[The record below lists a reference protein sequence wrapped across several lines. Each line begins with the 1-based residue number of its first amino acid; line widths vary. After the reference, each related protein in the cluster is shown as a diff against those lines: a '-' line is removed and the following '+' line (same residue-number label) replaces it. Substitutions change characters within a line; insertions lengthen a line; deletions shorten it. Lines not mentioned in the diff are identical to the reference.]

1 MIAPPC
7 LPLRR
12 AAASAARPRS
22 SAALARSLAAAALA
36 ASATGCLVLSP
47 PEYDEPSKT
56 APVLTAVFPPQH
68 IPIHIVGQDVV
79 KDFGATVLSED
90 NGDPVLV
97 TLYIDYGRRTPAGSP
112 FRRLTTL
119 REIGAGTIA
128 GGQRPFTV
136 PWSTDGLPLPTDGMT
151 PEKECH
157 TITLMASHDFNR
169 CDCPADTDDMSSLT
183 WQVINCDANEPGC
196 PAACPA
202 LDCSGSDA
210 AECLFCDTPEFHD
223 DCSRP

>member
-36 ASATGCLVLSP
+36 ASATGCLVISP

-90 NGDPVLV
+90 NGDPVQV
-97 TLYIDYGRRTPAGSP
+97 AIYIDYGRRSAAGRP
-112 FRRLTTL
+112 FRRPVPPTPI
-119 REIGAGTIA
+119 RAGTIA
-128 GGQRPFTV
+128 DGQRPFTV
-136 PWSTDGLPLPTDGMT
+136 PWVLDDAPLPTDGMT
-151 PEKECH
+151 PAKECH
-157 TITLMASHDFNR
+157 TITLMASHAFNR
-169 CDCPADTDDMSSLT
+169 CICPADTDDMSSLT
-183 WQVINCDANEPGC
+183 WQVINCDANESGC

-202 LDCSGSDA
+202 LDCGGSDA

-223 DCSRP
+223 ACSRP

>member
-12 AAASAARPRS
+12 AAASAARPCP

-47 PEYDEPSKT
+47 PEYDEPAKT

-68 IPIHIVGQDVV
+68 IPIHIVGQRVV
-79 KDFGATVLSED
+79 KDLGVTVLSED
-90 NGDPVLV
+90 NGDPVLI
-97 TLYIDYGRRTPAGSP
+97 TLYIDHGRRSLSEKPYRK
-112 FRRLTTL
+112 FMIMK
-119 REIGAGTIA
+119 EVEAGTIA
-128 GGQRPFTV
+128 GGQRPFTI
-136 PWSTDGLPLPTDGMT
+136 PWDTYDFNLPTDGMT

-157 TITLMASHDFNR
+157 TITLMASHDLNGCF
-169 CDCPADTDDMSSLT
+169 CPADPDDMSSLT

-196 PAACPA
+196 PAECPA
-202 LDCSGSDA
+202 LDCGGSDA
-210 AECLFCDTPEFHD
+210 AECLFCDTPEYLD
-223 DCSRP
+223 SCGP

>member
-1 MIAPPC
+1 MTAPPF

-22 SAALARSLAAAALA
+22 SAALTRSLAAAALA
-36 ASATGCLVLSP
+36 ASATGCLVISP
-47 PEYDEPSKT
+47 PAYDEPSKT
-56 APVLTAVFPPQH
+56 GPVLTAVFPPQH
-68 IPIHIVGQDVV
+68 IPIHIVGPRVV
-79 KDFGATVLSED
+79 KDLGVTVLSED
-90 NGDPVLV
+90 NGDPVLF
-97 TLYIDYGRRTPAGSP
+97 TLYIDYGRRSLSEKP
-112 FRRLTTL
+112 FRKLTTL
-119 REIGAGTIA
+119 REIEAGTIA

-136 PWSTDGLPLPTDGMT
+136 SWDTYDFNLPTDGMT

-202 LDCSGSDA
+202 LDCSGSNA

-223 DCSRP
+223 ACSRP

>member
-1 MIAPPC
+1 MTAPPC

-36 ASATGCLVLSP
+36 ASATGCLVISP

-56 APVLTAVFPPQH
+56 GPVLTAVFPPQH
-68 IPIHIVGQDVV
+68 IPIHIVGPRVV
-79 KDFGATVLSED
+79 KDLGVTVLSED
-90 NGDPVLV
+90 NGDPVLF
-97 TLYIDYGRRTPAGSP
+97 TLYIDYGRRSLSEKP
-112 FRRLTTL
+112 FRKLTTL
-119 REIGAGTIA
+119 REIEAGTIA

-136 PWSTDGLPLPTDGMT
+136 SWDTYDFNLPTDGMT

-202 LDCSGSDA
+202 LDCSGSNA

-223 DCSRP
+223 ACSRP